1 MTDILGERQVDK
13 ATSGADDDLSEED
26 CIDESRRSAG
36 DNEFTRIR
44 DRTGGNKVESIQGE
58 MPHFDMCIAEKN
70 S

>member
-1 MTDILGERQVDK
+1 MTDILGERQVDE

-36 DNEFTRIR
+36 DKEFTRRR
-44 DRTGGNKVESIQGE
+44 DRTGGDEVESIQGK
-58 MPHFDMCIAEKN
+58 MRIAEKN